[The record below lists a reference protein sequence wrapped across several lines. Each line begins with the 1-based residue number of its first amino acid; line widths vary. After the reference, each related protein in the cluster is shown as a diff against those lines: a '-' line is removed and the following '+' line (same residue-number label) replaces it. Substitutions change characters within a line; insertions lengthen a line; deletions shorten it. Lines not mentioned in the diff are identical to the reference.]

1 MENYDRQQ
9 IGGYFSQTNASKD
22 EALKGIVAARI
33 SLASDIADS
42 MYTATSNLVRIATM
56 EGCRIS
62 LYKEELKSRSSR
74 ASENSSMLLPQ
85 GTVEYFSVTPGDII
99 YVDGS
104 ANISSIE

>member
-62 LYKEELKSRSSR
+62 LYKEELKSRS
-74 ASENSSMLLPQ
+74 MLLPQ